1 MNYYFDSQLT
11 NDGENYKW
19 NNINFGSSR
28 GQRTK
33 NQKAEKFKS
42 PASQYQNASSKYH
55 ISHGKYRKKSP
66 TKIVLAYRKT
76 WKMLQSAILPT
87 WTALND
93 KFIRNKYQVKCLFLD
108 SITLKINR
116 GTSNWIQ
123 EIVVGDTT
131 AINFKLDTA
140 AQANIIPKNILHTFY
155 TSPL

>member
-1 MNYYFDSQLT
+1 
-11 NDGENYKW
+11 
-19 NNINFGSSR
+19 
-28 GQRTK
+28 
-33 NQKAEKFKS
+33 
-42 PASQYQNASSKYH
+42 
-55 ISHGKYRKKSP
+55 
-66 TKIVLAYRKT
+66 
-76 WKMLQSAILPT
+76 MLQSAILPT